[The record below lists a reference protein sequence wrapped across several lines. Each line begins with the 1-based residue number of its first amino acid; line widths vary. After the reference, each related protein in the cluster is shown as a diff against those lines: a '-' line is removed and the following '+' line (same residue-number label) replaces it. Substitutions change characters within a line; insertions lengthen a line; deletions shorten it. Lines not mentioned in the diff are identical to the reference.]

1 MCDMHNIKEY
11 DLKFFFLR
19 TFIGFPK
26 RGYLLSYVGYDL
38 GKTLNVSFF
47 GTMPEFSL
55 CGGLLEHEI

>member
-1 MCDMHNIKEY
+1 MSVTLN
-11 DLKFFFLR
+11 FFLR
-19 TFIGFPK
+19 THLLALPK

-55 CGGLLEHEI
+55 CGVLHGHEI